1 MKQDKKNNKWS
12 LIYDKR
18 GYSDVIGYA
27 LTFGITLILI
37 SIVFASATGYVDDT
51 QSTQELQAG
60 EYMFSQIDDHVREVQ
75 LGQDSNI
82 LKTQVPSGTLQQT
95 SETSITIQPDTG
107 GTDTITTRP
116 LRYSTQKGD
125 VVTYNGVFLSQRQR
139 DVGVS
144 SSSISKVHPET
155 YSVENM
161 VWLVPSMSEKGV
173 IISEASSNPV
183 ENTFVVEKEDV
194 KKPPRVFEYTS
205 DVTITVDSTIGAGWE
220 PYFERSKAF
229 ENVRTGGGGSVI
241 ADVNLDG
248 DETFTVVSTEMNVTL
263 A

>member
-1 MKQDKKNNKWS
+1 MKQNKKNSKWS
-12 LIYDKR
+12 FINDQR

-27 LTFGITLILI
+27 LTFGITMILI
-37 SIVFASATGYVDDT
+37 SIVFTSAMGYVNDT

-60 EYMFSQIDDHVREVQ
+60 EYLFSQIDDHVREVQ

-95 SETSITIQPDTG
+95 SETSITIQPDS
-107 GTDTITTRP
+107 GTMNTITTRP

-125 VVTYNGVFLSQRQR
+125 VITYNGVFLSQRQR
-139 DVGVS
+139 DVDVS

-155 YSVENM
+155 YTVENM

-173 IISEASSNPV
+173 IISEASTDPV
-183 ENTFVVEKEDV
+183 ENTFIVEKEDV
-194 KKPPRVFEYTS
+194 KKPPRTFEYTS
-205 DVTITVDSTIGAGWE
+205 DVTVTVDSTVGAGWE

-229 ENVRTGGGGSVI
+229 ENVRTGAGNSVI
-241 ADVNLDG
+241 ADVNLNG
-248 DETFTVVSTEMNVTL
+248 DETFTVVSTEMNVTV